1 MNRVHR
7 LEGRHLT
14 HRIVGQLGGS
24 PGEGMIARSS
34 PDLVGSRDNGAI
46 TPPPQNRADPLPRT
60 RLKPS
65 TYPKRRTG
73 AVNLAVAVGMH
84 QSQIREV
91 VCAPIWL
98 GK

>member
-1 MNRVHR
+1 MNWVHR

-14 HRIVGQLGGS
+14 HRIVGQLSGS
-24 PGEGMIARSS
+24 PGEGMIARSA
-34 PDLVGSRDNGAI
+34 PDLVGSRDDVAI
-46 TPPPQNRADPLPRT
+46 TPPPQNRAAPSPST

-91 VCAPIWL
+91 VRASM
-98 GK
+98 